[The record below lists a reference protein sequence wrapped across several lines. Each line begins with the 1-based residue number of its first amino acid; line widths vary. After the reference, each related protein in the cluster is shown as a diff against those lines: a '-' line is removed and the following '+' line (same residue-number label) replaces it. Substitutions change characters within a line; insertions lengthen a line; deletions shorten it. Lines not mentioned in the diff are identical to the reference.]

1 MSSRPIRMKISSKW
15 GYNSMVK
22 RETLVEVKNLKQHFM
37 ISRKAVLKAVDGI
50 DFTIGVGE
58 TLGLVGES
66 GCGKSTTGK
75 MLVNMYRPT
84 EGQVRYRGADI
95 ASMTNVQKQE
105 FKRQTQI
112 IFQDPYSSLNP
123 RMHVADIV
131 AEGMDIH
138 KLHSGKA
145 REARIV
151 ELLDLVG
158 LKKEAMYRYPHEFSG
173 GQRQRIG
180 IARAISLNPEFIVCD
195 EPISALDV
203 SIQAQI
209 INLLNDLSNE
219 LNLTYLFIS
228 HDIKMVKLIS
238 HRIAVMYLGKIVEIG
253 EAQAVFNN
261 PKHPYSKALISTIPL
276 PDPVI
281 ERAKPD
287 FYISGEIP
295 SPINRHAGC
304 VFKTRCPYKQDKC
317 DHEPPIV
324 QLDNRQV
331 ACHFA
336 DKLDL

>member
-1 MSSRPIRMKISSKW
+1 
-15 GYNSMVK
+15 MVK
-22 RETLVEVKNLKQHFM
+22 SEPLIEVNNLKQHFK

-50 DFTIGVGE
+50 GFSIGVGE

-75 MLVNMYRPT
+75 ILVNMYRPT
-84 EGQVRYRGADI
+84 EGQVLYRGVDI
-95 ASMTNVQKQE
+95 TTMSDVQKQQ

-138 KLHSGKA
+138 KLYQGKV

-180 IARAISLNPEFIVCD
+180 IARAISLSPEFIVCD

-209 INLLNDLSNE
+209 INLLNDLSDE

-253 EAQAVFNN
+253 DAQAVFNN

-304 VFKTRCPYKQDKC
+304 VFKTRCPYKQDLC
-317 DHEPPIV
+317 DQEPPIV